1 MALFC
6 FLRKYHNN
14 HVAINIGRIS
24 APGNNSVKDT
34 NPIQLN
40 MKMQAKIPIISNT
53 SPISGIVN
61 TAAPYSIISRNTH
74 ITSEKSSISV
84 KTKYR

>member
-1 MALFC
+1 MIQVMI
-6 FLRKYHNN
+6 K
-14 HVAINIGRIS
+14 IGKIS

-40 MKMQAKIPIISNT
+40 MKTQTNIPTISNT
-53 SPISGIVN
+53 SPISGNVN
-61 TAAPYSIISRNTH
+61 TAAPYSIKSRNTQ